1 MNDAVENLTFSE
13 EALSNRTLFLSTFND
28 INVFVEDVGKEY
40 IYEEIFER
48 LFDGEINI
56 FTVFPLGGKDA
67 VIKKQKES
75 NLYDSNGKLNV
86 FLVDGDFDILWEDQ
100 QVIAPNLIY
109 LTRYN
114 IESYYCSKEAIL
126 KYMRGFLKCTRNEV
140 EAKIHFEEWSN
151 FFKEEAGR
159 LFVLFAIVKRY
170 KIDLPNVS
178 TATGKFLDANGHL
191 VSDRFEDYNRNVIEK
206 IGPVEPYIGEI
217 EEKINEKIVGDKS
230 EKILSII
237 CGKYKMESLCRHLKK
252 CCHKN
257 IDRETFRSVLISS
270 FDLEPLL
277 FLKNAI
283 IHLVSNT
290 GPEEQ
295 RI

>member
-1 MNDAVENLTFSE
+1 MNDVVEDLTFSK

-48 LFDGEINI
+48 LFDGQINI

-67 VIKKQKES
+67 VIKKQNET
-75 NLYDSNGKLNV
+75 NIYDNSGKLNV

-100 QVIAPNLIY
+100 KVIAPNLIY

-126 KYMRGFLKCTRNEV
+126 KYMRGFLKCTRDEV
-140 EAKIHFEEWSN
+140 EANIHFEEWSD
-151 FFKEEAGR
+151 FFKDEAGR

-170 KIDLPNVS
+170 QIDLPNVS
-178 TATGKFLDANGHL
+178 TATGKFLDADGRL
-191 VSDRFEDYNRNVIEK
+191 LSQQFEDYNKSIIEK
-206 IGPVEPYIGEI
+206 MGPLEPYINEI
-217 EEKINEKIVGDKS
+217 YEKINEKIVDDGS

-237 CGKYKMESLCRHLKK
+237 CGKYQMESLCRHLKK

-257 IDRETFRSVLISS
+257 INRETFRSVLISS
-270 FDLEPLL
+270 FDLEPLF

-290 GPEEQ
+290 NTEE
-295 RI
+295 